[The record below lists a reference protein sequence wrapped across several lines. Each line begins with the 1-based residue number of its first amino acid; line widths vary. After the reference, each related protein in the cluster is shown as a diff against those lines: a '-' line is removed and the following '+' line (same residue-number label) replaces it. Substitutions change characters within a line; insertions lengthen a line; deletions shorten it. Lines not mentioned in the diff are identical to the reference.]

1 MCPSRCGASL
11 DSALHFRT
19 IYHSS
24 PSDLSF
30 VPIPSISRLPNLAPT
45 LELPSL
51 RPPLP
56 MSTDRNNGT
65 ATPREDSE
73 REEGIVE
80 VSGGLEDETEDE
92 GGCGV
97 G

>member
-1 MCPSRCGASL
+1 
-11 DSALHFRT
+11 
-19 IYHSS
+19 
-24 PSDLSF
+24 
-30 VPIPSISRLPNLAPT
+30 
-45 LELPSL
+45 
-51 RPPLP
+51 

-97 G
+97 GWFVGEGEEGEVAWFVALRAERVSTPSYELQGKMERTGGMRFA

>member
-1 MCPSRCGASL
+1 
-11 DSALHFRT
+11 
-19 IYHSS
+19 
-24 PSDLSF
+24 
-30 VPIPSISRLPNLAPT
+30 
-45 LELPSL
+45 
-51 RPPLP
+51 